1 MHDPLLCLG
10 YLTPAQ
16 RSPLGTLSGPSNL
29 SVPASAWAS
38 PSPSRPISPVP
49 GTGRSTPTPETP
61 ASEPLLRTLEK
72 AYHTKNGPL
81 FVRTVEAISAYF
93 RNMQNDMMV
102 NARDFF
108 DASPSEDMGLQENAG
123 EHGSESSRKE
133 TPLPVT
139 GGVPVKLWKTIM
151 EEVYQRSVGP
161 DVDETRKYKSFSS
174 ETYGELNP
182 MCVVSF
188 EDCSIILAY

>member
-1 MHDPLLCLG
+1 MLLG
-10 YLTPAQ
+10 
-16 RSPLGTLSGPSNL
+16 SLSGPSLL
-29 SVPASAWAS
+29 SVPTSARAS
-38 PSPSRPISPVP
+38 PSPSRALSPAL
-49 GTGRSTPTPETP
+49 GAGRSTPTPETL
-61 ASEPLLRTLEK
+61 SNEPLLRTLEK

-81 FVRTVEAISAYF
+81 FIRTVEVISAYF
-93 RNMQNDMMV
+93 KNIKQDMMV

-108 DASPSEDMGLQENAG
+108 DSSSSPEDAEPKQNAAGGL
-123 EHGSESSRKE
+123 SREE
-133 TPLPVT
+133 TPSPLT

-182 MCVVSF
+182 M
-188 EDCSIILAY
+188 

>member
-1 MHDPLLCLG
+1 
-10 YLTPAQ
+10 
-16 RSPLGTLSGPSNL
+16 
-29 SVPASAWAS
+29 
-38 PSPSRPISPVP
+38 
-49 GTGRSTPTPETP
+49 
-61 ASEPLLRTLEK
+61 LEK

-93 RNMQNDMMV
+93 RNIKNDMMV

-108 DASPSEDMGLQENAG
+108 DASSSEDTGLKENG
-123 EHGSESSRKE
+123 EHGSESSRRE
-133 TPLPVT
+133 TPSPLT

-182 MCVVSF
+182 MCVVF
-188 EDCSIILAY
+188 IEDCSVILTY